1 MSQASQIAPL
11 ARRLAP
17 ESASGRAAATA
28 ATAATAI
35 NTHRQNVARNAIIVS
50 AAFIA
55 SRILGLVREMVLAQ
69 RFGTTGIYDAYVSA
83 FRIPD
88 LLFLVIM
95 AGSFG
100 AAFIPVFGGYLGQ
113 HDQRKAWNLASA
125 VLTWA
130 GVGIAA
136 AAAVCFILAR
146 PLMTWVVAPGLAP
159 ENQDAA
165 VKLMR
170 ILLLSPA
177 FLGFGIAAKGI
188 LEAHHRFTL
197 PALAPV
203 LYNICIILG
212 ALFLAPVYGIY
223 GVAWSVIAG
232 AALHLGVQIPG
243 LVRVG
248 MRFHPTLDRNV
259 AGLREVGRLLLPR
272 VIGQAAF
279 QINFIAVN
287 YFASR
292 SGHEEVSALNY
303 AWQLMMLP
311 HGVLALSISTVIFPT
326 LSLLYAQGRTD
337 EMRETVSENL
347 RPLLFLT
354 VPASLGLLFLRDPIV
369 TVAFQRGAFDSHST
383 HLVVDP
389 LVFFAIGLTGYGVVE
404 IITRVYYAT
413 RDTRTPVVTGVLI
426 IGLNILLCKLF
437 VGDLRQS
444 GLALALS
451 ATTAA
456 EAIILLL
463 FLRQRLDG
471 LFDAAFWRWLAR
483 LLLANAV
490 FGALL
495 WAFSGIAT
503 DATRAAH
510 DQNQIL
516 AGVFLLYAIAVFLFA
531 YIVIAKLAGIPELQ
545 MMTGKF
551 GRRLPGPLY
560 RLFTWFGFA

>member
-1 MSQASQIAPL
+1 MSQASQIAPS
-11 ARRLAP
+11 ARSLAP
-17 ESASGRAAATA
+17 DGVRGRIAATA
-28 ATAATAI
+28 AGEIGA
-35 NTHRQNVARNAIIVS
+35 HRRNVARNAMIVS

-55 SRILGLVREMVLAQ
+55 SRILGLMREMVLAQ

-100 AAFIPVFGGYLGQ
+100 AAFIPVFGGYLAQ
-113 HDQRKAWNLASA
+113 NDQRRAWHLASA

-130 GVGIAA
+130 GVGIAVA
-136 AAAVCFILAR
+136 AVVCFILAR

-212 ALFLAPVYGIY
+212 ALYLAPVYGIY

-243 LVRVG
+243 LIMAG
-248 MRFHPTLDRNV
+248 IRFKPTLDRNV

-326 LSLLYAQGRTD
+326 LSQLYARGRTD

-354 VPASLGLLFLRDPIV
+354 IPASLGLLFLRDPIV

-389 LVFFAIGLTGYGVVE
+389 LVFFAIGLTAYGLVE
-404 IITRVYYAT
+404 ILTRVYYAT
-413 RDTRTPVVTGVLI
+413 RDTRTPVITGVLI
-426 IGLNILLCKLF
+426 IGLNIIFCKLF
-437 VGDLRQS
+437 VGQLRQT

-471 LFDAAFWRWLAR
+471 LFDAAFRRWLAR
-483 LLLANAV
+483 LLLANAS

-495 WAFSGIAT
+495 WAFSGIAAK
-503 DATRAAH
+503 ATRAAH

-516 AGVFLLYAIAVFLFA
+516 AGVFLLYTIGVFIVA
-531 YIVIAKLAGIPELQ
+531 YVVIARLARIPELQ
-545 MMTGKF
+545 MMTGKI

-560 RLFTWFGFA
+560 RLLAWLEFV